1 MNNDYYTTLSVSK
14 TASSDEIK
22 KAYRKLAIKWHPDK
36 NKGDAA
42 AEEQFK
48 KISEAYEVLSD
59 ENKKAQ
65 YDQFGHAA
73 FQQGPGPSAGGFQGG
88 RDPFDMFDS
97 FFNQGRGQ
105 SSGPGGF
112 NGFFTRENGKKSR
125 KNIVGSN
132 LKLDVE
138 VKLKDIIK
146 EKSINLSYT
155 RNDRCNSCDGS
166 GTTTQSSHVSCN
178 ACGGRGVLY
187 RNMGIMQIEQECSN
201 CSGSGTMIKNPC
213 NNCRGSGVT
222 ARKTNTTVKIPV
234 GCHSGIK
241 LRVSGLGNYDKA
253 GYGDLYVFIHVLN
266 DEIYDRDGDDVIR
279 KLDINFYDLLL
290 GTELEIESLYGNVK
304 VKIPRMSKSD
314 QILKVKDH
322 GVPSMSSHRKGDMFL
337 ILNPKFPTEITD
349 EQKSILQLYK
359 KSV

>member
-1 MNNDYYTTLSVSK
+1 MNEDYYTTLSVSK
-14 TASSDEIK
+14 TASTDEIK

-59 ENKKAQ
+59 ENKKAK
-65 YDQFGHAA
+65 YDQFGHNA
-73 FQQGPGPSAGGFQGG
+73 FQQGPGAGGFQGG
-88 RDPFDMFDS
+88 RYPFDMFDS

-105 SSGPGGF
+105 GSGQGGF

-155 RNDRCNSCDGS
+155 RNDRCTSCEGS
-166 GTTTQSSHVSCN
+166 GTTSQSSHTSCTH
-178 ACGGRGVLY
+178 CGGRGVLY
-187 RNMGIMQIEQECSN
+187 RNMGIMQIEQECGQ
-201 CSGSGTMIKNPC
+201 CSGTGTMIKNPC
-213 NNCRGSGVT
+213 NTCRGSGVT
-222 ARKTNTTVKIPV
+222 TRKANATVKIPV
-234 GCHSGIK
+234 GSHSGIK

-266 DEIYDRDGDDVIR
+266 DELYDRDGDDVIR

-304 VKIPRMSKSD
+304 VKIPKMSKPD
-314 QILKVKDH
+314 QILKVKDY
-322 GVPSMSSHRKGDMFL
+322 GVPNMSSHRKGDMFL
-337 ILNPKFPTEITD
+337 ILNPNFPTEITE